1 VIVKRSGFALALLA
15 VAATARPAR
24 AEAAAPAV
32 KLTVTPGTNGGPW
45 AVRVANE
52 GELPV
57 RLTADVRLLS
67 MELTAPDQKKRVE
80 LRCVLPEDARPQSD
94 DGRELVI
101 PGKRSWS
108 QVFDPFFF
116 CFGPKERAA
125 LVTGTVIKAR
135 FGWKPP
141 RVRPGAKP
149 VALAPPFA
157 IAPVGAA
164 IGQLTPLKELEAV
177 PVTLGE
183 AVKVAAGTGAEGT
196 APALTLT
203 LPDALDASRGV
214 ELGTTVTVANSSER
228 AVTLLLRPDTLAFT
242 VSGPAGSVSCGT
254 PKQVASP
261 IRESFTTLGPK
272 GRSQVSLLLTAV
284 CPSGTFDEPGAYRV
298 FPRID
303 TRTASGRPIGL
314 KTWDDEASG
323 RTPMLLRIRTPRR
336 PTVATKPALD

>member
-1 VIVKRSGFALALLA
+1 MVRRFAFALALIS
-15 VAATARPAR
+15 VATAAPAR
-24 AEAAAPAV
+24 AETTAPSV
-32 KLTVTPGTNGGPW
+32 TLTVTPGTNGGPW
-45 AVRVANE
+45 RVRVTND

-57 RLTADVRLLS
+57 RLAADVRLLS
-67 MELTAPDQKKRVE
+67 LELTPPDQKKKAE
-80 LRCVLPEDARPQSD
+80 LRCLLPDDARPSSD
-94 DGRELVI
+94 DGYEIVI

-116 CFGPKERAA
+116 CFGAKERAA
-125 LVTGTVIKAR
+125 LLTGTVVKAR

-141 RVRPGAKP
+141 RARPGAKP
-149 VALAPPFA
+149 APPSPPFA

-164 IGQLTPLKELEAV
+164 IGQLAPLKELEAA

-183 AVKVAAGTGAEGT
+183 TVKVGATTAAEGA

-214 ELGTTVTVANSSER
+214 ELGTTVTVANASER

-242 VSGPAGSVSCGT
+242 VSGPGGSVSCGT

-272 GRSQVSLLLTAV
+272 GRSQISLLLTAV
-284 CPSGTFDEPGAYRV
+284 CPAGTFDEPGAYRV

-303 TRTASGRPIGL
+303 TRTASGRAIGL

-336 PTVATKPALD
+336 PTVAPRPALD